1 MVQSASLGLTRI
13 VLLSPQRRVDLAI
26 PDYLPLVGLQATLL
40 RHGGVDLADEGVSHH
55 GWVLRKMD
63 GTLLEPA
70 KSLSAQNIVDGDT
83 LLLSP
88 QDQQWPEP
96 EFDDLAD
103 AAAHQAQ
110 SLGASWSARHTTVT
124 GAAAMGGLLG
134 LTLVGVLRSGPPWVT
149 PGACLLGATVLLLG
163 GAALVSRL
171 TAGRSP
177 SIVLTISA
185 YVYAVLGSTVLVTD
199 SVSAGRAQLL
209 VASATLALT
218 AVVGLVLLREFQTS
232 HVALLTTGIAGAA
245 GALLAMA
252 TTPAAGAAV
261 VVAVGLLLSPWLPRL
276 ASSQAGLPG
285 PMVPRPSTETPVD
298 EPLPNPAEIAH
309 LVRRSDRLLTG
320 LLWGLAAIVLGGAA
334 ILASRDDL
342 SARLLAGAAVVVIA
356 LRARAFAAVRHRL
369 PLLLGAAMGTAVLAA
384 LLWEDVLA
392 ETRTRIVVP
401 VVIGLL
407 LCAAGAFGLARTLAR
422 KPAPPGLSRSGDIA
436 ETVLIIAGAV
446 LAAAVAGVFGFAR
459 GIGG

>member
-1 MVQSASLGLTRI
+1 MVQAASLGLTRI

-40 RHGGVDLADEGVSHH
+40 RHGGLDLADEGIAHH

-63 GTLLEPA
+63 GTLLDPA
-70 KSLSAQNIVDGDT
+70 KSLAAQSIVDGDT

-103 AAAHQAQ
+103 AAAHEAR
-110 SLGASWSARHTTVT
+110 SLGASWSARHTTAT
-124 GAAAMGGLLG
+124 GTAAMGLLIGLALI
-134 LTLVGVLRSGPPWVT
+134 GVLRSGPPWPT
-149 PGACLLGATVLLLG
+149 PGACLLGSAVLLLG
-163 GAALVSRL
+163 GAILANRVS
-171 TAGRSP
+171 AGRSP
-177 SIVLTISA
+177 SMVLVLSA
-185 YVYAVLGSTVLVTD
+185 YVYAVSGSTVLVTD
-199 SVSAGRAQLL
+199 STTPGRAQLL
-209 VASATLALT
+209 VASSTVALT
-218 AVVGLVLLREFQTS
+218 AVLGLLLLRNLQTV
-232 HVALLTTGIAGAA
+232 HVALLTAGLAGAA

-252 TTPAAGAAV
+252 STPATGAAV
-261 VVAVGLLLSPWLPRL
+261 VTAVGLLVSPWLPRL
-276 ASSQAGLPG
+276 AAGQAGLPG

-298 EPLPNPAEIAH
+298 EPLPNPAEIAR

-320 LLWGLAAIVLGGAA
+320 LLWGFAAAVIGGAA
-334 ILASRDDL
+334 ILATRDDL

-369 PLLLGAAMGTAVLAA
+369 PLLLGAATGTAVLAW
-384 LLWEDVLA
+384 LLWHGVLA
-392 ETRTRIVVP
+392 ETRTRIVAP
-401 VVIGLL
+401 VLIGMLL
-407 LCAAGAFGLARTLAR
+407 GAAGAVGLARTVAR
-422 KPAPPGLSRSGDIA
+422 KPAPPGVSRLGDIA